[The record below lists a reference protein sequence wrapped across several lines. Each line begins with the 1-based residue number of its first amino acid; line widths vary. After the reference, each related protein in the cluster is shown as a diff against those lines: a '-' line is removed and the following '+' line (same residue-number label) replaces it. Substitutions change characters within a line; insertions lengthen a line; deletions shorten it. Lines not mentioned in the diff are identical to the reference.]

1 MHSSSMNIQS
11 STIPSSNVPSLMQLH
26 GFSHKRRRS
35 ATFAHF
41 EKQQDEDNTTE
52 SCCTTSGESSG
63 DESDDNSLE
72 ELIDEEE
79 EEEEEEETLVAV
91 KRRRRADLDGLK
103 KSVRRMEAQV
113 VNASAQLKDLAAV
126 VAQVAARRQHQQWQ
140 LQYSAPDC
148 IERRTIDTHLAKCF
162 SSL

>member
-11 STIPSSNVPSLMQLH
+11 STIPSSNVPSLMQLR

-72 ELIDEEE
+72 ELIDEE

>member
-1 MHSSSMNIQS
+1 MHCSPMNIPS
-11 STIPSSNVPSLMQLH
+11 STTPSSNVASLTQPRV
-26 GFSHKRRRS
+26 FSHKRRRS
-35 ATFAHF
+35 ATFAHS
-41 EKQQDEDNTTE
+41 EKQQDEDNTNSATE

-72 ELIDEEE
+72 ELIDD
-79 EEEEEEETLVAV
+79 EEEETLVAA

-103 KSVRRMEAQV
+103 KSVRCMEAQV

-126 VAQVAARRQHQQWQ
+126 VAQVVARRQLQQFQ
-140 LQYSAPDC
+140 CSAPDC
-148 IERRTIDTHLAKCF
+148 IERHTVDTHLAKCF